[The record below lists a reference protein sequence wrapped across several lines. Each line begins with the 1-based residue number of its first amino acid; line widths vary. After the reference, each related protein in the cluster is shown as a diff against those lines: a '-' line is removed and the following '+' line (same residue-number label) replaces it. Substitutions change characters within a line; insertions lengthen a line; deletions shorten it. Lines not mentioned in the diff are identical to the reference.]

1 MRIHYE
7 FIIFTLERSFLDF
20 EVKINVPSLN
30 DTLLE
35 AERVI
40 TIIILEITIE
50 NFRGQMKL
58 KITTLKIL
66 TDSLEQKYQADS
78 AVSVNSLIQN
88 SPLRLMISS

>member
-1 MRIHYE
+1 MRIPYE

-66 TDSLEQKYQADS
+66 TDSLEQKHQADS